1 MTTLLWQAVQTFL
14 QDKFESSEEATYND
28 LIEYIKDKCDP
39 TTYSNGSIEIYEF
52 VFNKEMIFV
61 KHEQGDTEIATG
73 YESIT
78 QYLLNWDWSEEKY
91 EWFNAFDLRPPA
103 DEASEDDQPVNILAE
118 YQYSSGTCATKNHD
132 FVRNVHVSEDAAN
145 HADANDIAEFE
156 NYAAAQDWI
165 DSKNT
170 GSYYLAHGEQGRPSY
185 TIVKV

>member
-1 MTTLLWQAVQTFL
+1 MTNLLWQAVQAYL
-14 QDKFESSEEATYND
+14 AEELESSEDANYND
-28 LIEYIKDKCDP
+28 LVEFIIKKCDP
-39 TTYSNGSIEIYEF
+39 TTYSNGSIDIYEF
-52 VFNKEMIFV
+52 IFNKETIFV
-61 KHEQGDTEIATG
+61 KHEHGDTETATG

-78 QYLLNWDWSEEKY
+78 EYLLDWDWSEEKY
-91 EWFNAFDLRPPA
+91 EWFNGFGLRPPA

-118 YQYSSGTCATKNHD
+118 YQYSSGSKNHD